1 MPLKPRVHLAY
12 LTLLA
17 ALALTGC
24 LLKKQPGK
32 ARFGQPRTVAL
43 QINVAANANDN
54 SVVPFDAVV
63 IRDKKLLQQ
72 ISQMDAATWFS
83 AKGRCNYRD
92 GAKAKVEFHS
102 WEFVPGQT
110 FRIDVPA
117 PGGVKGILGFA
128 DYAAPGDHRVE
139 LKSSGSQ
146 IVNMGQGGVQA
157 LPTAAFANSNEPPPA
172 PEKQHV
178 CPDD

>member
-72 ISQMDAATWFS
+72 ISQMDAAAWFR

-117 PGGVKGILGFA
+117 PGSVKGILGFA
-128 DYAAPGDHRVE
+128 DYATPGAEKKARSAQH
-139 LKSSGSQ
+139 
-146 IVNMGQGGVQA
+146 QA
-157 LPTAAFANSNEPPPA
+157 LLEASKICAGKSRF
-172 PEKQHV
+172 
-178 CPDD
+178 

>member
-1 MPLKPRVHLAY
+1 MHKR
-12 LTLLA
+12 
-17 ALALTGC
+17 
-24 LLKKQPGK
+24 PGNV
-32 ARFGQPRTVAL
+32 RIGQPRIVVM
-43 QINVAANANDN
+43 QVNVAANANDN

-110 FRIDVPA
+110 FLIDVPA
-117 PGGVKGILGFA
+117 PGGVKGIVGFA
-128 DYAAPGDHRVE
+128 DYATPGDHRVT
-139 LKSSGSQ
+139 LKTSGSQ
-146 IVNMGQGGVQA
+146 IVNMRQDGIQA
-157 LPTAAFANSNEPPPA
+157 LPTAAFANSKEPPPA
-172 PEKQHV
+172 PEKQGV
-178 CPDD
+178 CPDN

>member
-1 MPLKPRVHLAY
+1 MSLRPRVQLAFVSV
-12 LTLLA
+12 LVVFG
-17 ALALTGC
+17 LTGC
-24 LLKKQPGK
+24 MMRRPSK
-32 ARFGQPRTVAL
+32 ARVGQPRTVAF
-43 QINVAANANDN
+43 QINVDANANDN

-72 ISQMDAATWFS
+72 ISQMDAAAWFS
-83 AKGRCNYRD
+83 AKGRCNYRG

-110 FRIDVPA
+110 FLIDVPS

-128 DYAAPGDHRVE
+128 NYATPGDHRVT

-146 IVNMGQGGVQA
+146 IVNLREDGIQGVT
-157 LPTAAFANSNEPPPA
+157 TAAFANSKAPPPA
-172 PEKQHV
+172 PEKQGV
-178 CPDD
+178 CPDN